1 LQDATPSTNG
11 INVPECRK
19 VEFFNEGL
27 LTLHIQ
33 ADLQELNKLKGLP
46 SSGDKTFA
54 INAKADLVCLLCE
67 ACWLISFDLHSQT
80 GGYSPNEGRSLAA
93 RLTFGFKYSDKD
105 ELWPLIKSE
114 EEALK
119 GT

>member
-1 LQDATPSTNG
+1 MWNVTVNE
-11 INVPECRK
+11 INVPKCEE
-19 VEFFNEGL
+19 VEFSNKGL

-33 ADLQELNKLKGLP
+33 ADFQGLNKLKGLP

-54 INAKADLVCLLCE
+54 IDAKADLVHLVCE

-80 GGYSPNEGRSLAA
+80 RGYDPNEGYSPAA
-93 RLTFGFKYSDKD
+93 RLTFGFKRSEKN
-105 ELWPLIKSE
+105 ELWPLIKHE